1 MHRVLCSGG
10 PCGRPHPEWP
20 NVSYLPM
27 RRTPNGPMP
36 PVLKSRELFSGRSEK
51 RWYLSDKRA
60 NFACVR
66 QELCQND

>member
-51 RWYLSDKRA
+51 RWYL
-60 NFACVR
+60 R
-66 QELCQND
+66 QKS

>member
-10 PCGRPHPEWP
+10 PCDRPHHEWP

-36 PVLKSRELFSGRSEK
+36 PVLKSRDCFRGEAKNGGI
-51 RWYLSDKRA
+51 SDKRA